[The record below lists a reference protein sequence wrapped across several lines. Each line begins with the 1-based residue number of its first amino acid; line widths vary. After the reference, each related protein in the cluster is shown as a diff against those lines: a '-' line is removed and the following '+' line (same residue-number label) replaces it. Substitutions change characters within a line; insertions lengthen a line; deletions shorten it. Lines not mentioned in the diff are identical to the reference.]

1 MLSFLWIICGPPFV
15 SYVEPFDY
23 FGSQIHSCLQ
33 NRKEYLQQV
42 LKFSQFIYAI
52 CLLQQSLKEFSVP
65 RGCKGEM
72 GSQKVIR

>member
-33 NRKEYLQQV
+33 TEKNICSKCLSFLNLFMRYAYYSRA
-42 LKFSQFIYAI
+42 LKNSQFPEAA
-52 CLLQQSLKEFSVP
+52 KEKWAL
-65 RGCKGEM
+65 R
-72 GSQKVIR
+72 R